1 MRARR
6 GVYHIPMQFDNP
18 LKYKTIPEFLSAL
31 LDIVTI
37 IMMPIIVLALIYG
50 GFRFIKAQ
58 GNPTELEEAKKLFLW
73 VLIGA
78 LLVLGA
84 STLSRAIEG
93 TVNEVKRGVEVP
105 YTHVLSS
112 LALPRA

>member
-1 MRARR
+1 
-6 GVYHIPMQFDNP
+6 MQFNNP
-18 LKYKTIPEFLSAL
+18 LKYDSIPAFLSAL

-37 IMMPIIVLALIYG
+37 IMMPIIVVAIIYG
-50 GFRFIKAQ
+50 GFLFIKAQ
-58 GNPTELEEAKKLFLW
+58 GNETELTKVKSTFLW

-93 TVNEVKRGVEVP
+93 TVNEIKRGVEAP
-105 YTHVLSS
+105 HVYELASS
-112 LALPRA
+112 GIPRA

>member
-1 MRARR
+1 
-6 GVYHIPMQFDNP
+6 MQFNNP
-18 LKYKTIPEFLSAL
+18 LKYDSIPAFLSAL

-58 GNPTELEEAKKLFLW
+58 GNPKELDEAKQLFLW

-93 TVNEVKRGVEVP
+93 TVNEVKRGVEAP
-105 YTHVLSS
+105 HVHTLASRLS
-112 LALPRA
+112 LHA